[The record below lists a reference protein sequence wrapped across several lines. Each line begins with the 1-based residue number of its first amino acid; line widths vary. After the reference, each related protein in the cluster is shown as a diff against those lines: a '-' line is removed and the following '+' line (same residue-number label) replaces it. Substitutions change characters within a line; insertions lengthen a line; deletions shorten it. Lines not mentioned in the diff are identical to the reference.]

1 MSDRLVRNLD
11 PGLADEAR
19 VQPFSAYL
27 RHPNLVLLGDP
38 GAGKSHLFDAF
49 SAPLPPY
56 RARDFLNTSLD
67 LLRLRRTLFIDGLDE
82 KRAGRADGGTI
93 DAIVRKLW
101 ELKPAQVRISCR
113 AQDWLG
119 DTDLAAFRGY
129 FDHFGGVVVLS
140 LEPLSRAEQVSIVS
154 GRGIVDPGAFL
165 KEAEHRRLHELLV
178 NPQNLSMLA
187 DVVRKKSWPRT
198 RAELFATAVEV
209 LLTEHNREHAAHETG
224 KYTPQE
230 LVGAAG
236 EICAARLIAD
246 VDGIALTNT
255 SISEGYPSYRTIN
268 LADSDRILCA
278 LRRRAFVTTS
288 MLDTVDYVHRTI
300 AEYLAARSLAAK
312 ARDGLP
318 LGRIRALLG
327 IDGNPA
333 SELRGLHAWLAVL
346 LQDQAH
352 VLIEADPFGVLSY
365 GDAASLSKSNR
376 EHLMRALAQ
385 LSASDPWFRSGD
397 WSASA
402 SIGALSG
409 PDMLDSFRAILRDEA
424 APYVLHSLVLD
435 ALTVGAPLADLIPD
449 LEEIL
454 LDGRRVLGERDGAL
468 DALFNA
474 GPDGVAAVRR
484 AYPKFSSSID
494 DLRLRTQALRRLAA
508 LAPIGSAEFVRL
520 LQDAFAAPNEL
531 GGLFWNLHHAIRDDE
546 MPGVLNEW
554 SAAVTGKRPKTQ
566 RTISD
571 ILIVLDELLIRYLS
585 SGATVDPVML
595 FGWLERRR
603 EFSDHYDYGHAERLK
618 AALLSNTSVLS
629 AVLDKAVLKVL
640 DAGRSWTFRWDLS
653 KLLVGATDDVLV
665 LEKLLRQ
672 LDQVH
677 DGRREVAYEAAISC
691 CFSIGESASPTYFHL
706 LAYADEIPS
715 LHTVRDGCRV
725 SKIPDWRTE
734 QSEQR
739 VKGKIDREANLA
751 RTRADFQLHRSQIR
765 SGTHIGWLSWISDVY
780 FARFRDVDARATP
793 HERLVA
799 QLGDENLEVALE
811 ALRTFVL
818 NGQISTLAEIV
829 DLHGKDRYYR
839 WWIAVIAG
847 LDECAEA
854 GVDILKLPDP
864 YLQSALA
871 IDLLHPTY
879 QTEGQ
884 VSHKID
890 HSWKHR
896 LFEERPQLVVEA
908 YSTLA
913 RADLAA
919 GRTMVY
925 GLTELMRTK
934 AFAPHRAEIAAD
946 LLHDFPAASSLV
958 LAELLPTAITSCSP
972 EGILDLVRRG
982 YATCAAGAYEE
993 ARLAWLA
1000 IGLRI
1005 RPAEF
1010 RPLVEPLGEEG
1021 RRRLVWALR
1030 DTLRLPTDDESQQA
1044 SASAESLEFALAL
1057 AAQTFPR
1064 AEPPDSGWNGD
1075 TNDWD
1080 ATRFI
1085 QSIISRL
1092 SADVSEPATQALGR
1106 LLQDSHTKSF
1116 HNEIR
1121 HGIANQRRLRV
1132 DAEFR
1137 QPTWEAALQTLHNGA
1152 PANIADMHAL
1162 ALAHLQDLV
1171 PFIASSNTDH
1181 YKRFWNETSRG
1192 APTNPKPEESARHVL
1207 VDLLR
1212 PRLAP
1217 FGVAV
1222 EPEGHMAH
1230 GKRADIAMLCP
1241 GIKVVIE
1248 LKRDYHAEVWSA
1260 IGQQLERF
1268 YTRDPDARGYG
1279 IYGVFWFGEHR
1290 PSAMPHPP
1298 APHQRPATAAAM
1310 LAILMELVPIE
1321 KRDRIVPIVIDVS
1334 GDGYDEVRRPKTLA
1348 IPRSRRSKH

>member
-1 MSDRLVRNLD
+1 
-11 PGLADEAR
+11 LAGW
-19 VQPFSAYL
+19 PS
-27 RHPNLVLLGDP
+27 N
-38 GAGKSHLFDAF
+38 
-49 SAPLPPY
+49 
-56 RARDFLNTSLD
+56 
-67 LLRLRRTLFIDGLDE
+67 E
-82 KRAGRADGGTI
+82 KWQI
-93 DAIVRKLW
+93 
-101 ELKPAQVRISCR
+101 
-113 AQDWLG
+113 
-119 DTDLAAFRGY
+119 
-129 FDHFGGVVVLS
+129 
-140 LEPLSRAEQVSIVS
+140 
-154 GRGIVDPGAFL
+154 
-165 KEAEHRRLHELLV
+165 
-178 NPQNLSMLA
+178 
-187 DVVRKKSWPRT
+187 VRKKSWPRT

-209 LLTEHNREHAAHETG
+209 LLTEHNREHSAQETG
-224 KYTPQE
+224 KYTPKE

-255 SISEGYPSYRTIN
+255 SISEDYPSYRTIDP
-268 LADSDRILCA
+268 ADSDRILCA
-278 LRRRAFVTTS
+278 LRRRAFVSTS
-288 MLDTVDYVHRTI
+288 TPDTVDYVHRTI

-312 ARDGLP
+312 VRVGLP

-327 IDGNPA
+327 IDGSPA

-346 LQDQAH
+346 LQEQAH
-352 VLIEADPFGVLSY
+352 ELIEADPFGVLSY
-365 GDAASLSKSNR
+365 GDAASLSNSSR
-376 EHLMRALAQ
+376 EHLMRALAR

-409 PDMLDSFRAILRDEA
+409 PDMLDSFRATLRDEA

-435 ALTVGAPLADLIPD
+435 ALTVGAPLAGLIPD
-449 LEEIL
+449 LEGIL
-454 LDGRRVLGERDGAL
+454 LDDRRMLGVRDGAL

-484 AYPKFSSSID
+484 AYPKLSSSVD
-494 DLRLRTQALRRLAA
+494 ELRLRTQALRHLAA
-508 LAPIGSAEFVRL
+508 LAPVGSAEFVRL

-546 MPGVLNEW
+546 LAGVLNEW
-554 SAAVTGKRPKTQ
+554 SGAVTGKRPKTQ
-566 RTISD
+566 RNISD
-571 ILIVLDELLIRYLS
+571 ILVVLDELLIRYLS
-585 SGATVDPVML
+585 SGGTVDPAML
-595 FGWLERRR
+595 FCWLEQRR

-618 AALLSNTSVLS
+618 AALLSNASVLS
-629 AVLDKAVLKVL
+629 AVVDKAVLKVL
-640 DAGRSWTFRWDLS
+640 DAGRSWAFRWDLS
-653 KLLVGATDDVLV
+653 RLLVGATDDVLV
-665 LEKLLRQ
+665 LEKLLRL
-672 LDQVH
+672 LDQVQ
-677 DGRREVAYEAAISC
+677 DRRRAVAYEAAISC
-691 CFSIGESASPTYFHL
+691 CFSIGESASATYFHL
-706 LAYADEIPS
+706 LSYADEIPA
-715 LHTVRDGCRV
+715 LRTVRDSCEV
-725 SKIPDWRTE
+725 SSIPDWRTE

-739 VKGKIDREANLA
+739 VKGKIEREANLA
-751 RTRADFQLHRSQIR
+751 KTRADFQLHRSQIC

-780 FARFRDVDARATP
+780 FARFRDVDAKATP

-799 QLGDENLEVALE
+799 QLGEENLEVVRG

-818 NGQISTLAEIV
+818 SGQISTLSEIV

-854 GVDILKLPDP
+854 GVDILTLPGP

-879 QTEGQ
+879 QTDGQ
-884 VSHKID
+884 VSHKFD
-890 HSWKHR
+890 RSWKHR
-896 LFEERPQLVVEA
+896 LIEERPQLVIDA

-913 RADLAA
+913 RADLTA
-919 GRTMVY
+919 GRTIVY

-934 AFAPHRAEIAAD
+934 AFAPHLAGIAAEF
-946 LLHDFPAASSLV
+946 LHDFPTAPSLV
-958 LAELLPTAITSCSP
+958 LAELLPAAIATCSP
-972 EGILDLVRRG
+972 ELMLDLVRRG
-982 YATCAAGAYEE
+982 HETCATAANEE

-1005 RPAEF
+1005 RIAEF
-1010 RPLVEPLGEEG
+1010 RALVEPLDEDG

-1030 DTLRLPTDDESQQA
+1030 DALRNPTDGESQPA
-1044 SASAESLEFALAL
+1044 AASAESLEFALTL

-1064 AEPPDSGWNGD
+1064 AEPPDSGWTGD
-1075 TNDWD
+1075 TNVWD

-1085 QSIISRL
+1085 QSIITCL
-1092 SADVSEPATQALGR
+1092 SADVSEPAIQALGR
-1106 LLQDSHTKSF
+1106 LLQASHTKSF
-1116 HNEIR
+1116 HDDIR

-1152 PANIADMHAL
+1152 VANIADLHAL
-1162 ALAHLQDLV
+1162 ALAHLRDLA

-1181 YKRFWNETSRG
+1181 YKRFWNENSRG
-1192 APTNPKPEESARHVL
+1192 APTSPKPEESARHVL

-1248 LKRDYHAEVWSA
+1248 LKRDYHAEVWRA

-1279 IYGVFWFGEHR
+1279 IYGVFWFGERR
-1290 PSAMPHPP
+1290 PSAMPLPP
-1298 APHQRPATAAAM
+1298 TPHERPTTAAAM
-1310 LAILMELVPIE
+1310 LSILMELVPLE
-1321 KRDRIVPIVIDVS
+1321 KRDKIVPIVIDVS
-1334 GDGYDEVRRPKTLA
+1334 GDGYDTPRPKTPA
-1348 IPRSRRSKH
+1348 ILRSRRHKR